1 MGKKRAMLAR
11 MDWDAAF
18 YADMQNDVG
27 FQITEPAE
35 ISLDGS
41 KEKSMY
47 GPQSPLYGTTYG
59 DEREFIERWRCKCG
73 RKKSRAY
80 EGEECPF
87 CHSKV
92 EARGSNINICGWISL
107 VKSGAFVIQPLYFR
121 ILAQA
126 IGKEFAEIV
135 NCKKKVDTNG
145 IQSEL
150 KPGDL
155 DFIPSHPFYGIG
167 IQKFRDRYEEIL
179 DYYMHQSNKK
189 NKIHTFE
196 LLLAQ
201 KDQVFTQH
209 IPVYSTY
216 LRPQS
221 ITQDT
226 FYFQGADKMINV
238 IFKLSEQLEDCPDIE
253 WDNFQARLQIK
264 VNMLW
269 DYDFQSMH
277 GKEGIIRDML
287 LGGSLNKIGR
297 HKTDLIAGTSVK
309 HQLPTKC
316 GDIFGAKGNS
326 GDMVIKV
333 DCLDNRRSEVSHND
347 EICAQRLGKAR
358 HPHSMVITRWVE
370 NKVAEMLH
378 EASRPLAG
386 EM

>member
-11 MDWDAAF
+11 MDWDTAF

-155 DFIPSHPFYGIG
+155 DFVPSHPFYGIG
-167 IQKFRDRYEEIL
+167 IQKFKDRYEEVL
-179 DYYMHQSNKK
+179 DYYMHQSSKK

-238 IFKLSEQLEDCPDIE
+238 IFKLSEHLEDCPDIE

-264 VNMLW
+264 VNALW
-269 DYDFQSMH
+269 DYDFTSMH

-309 HQLPTKC
+309 HQLPTKY
-316 GDIFGAKGNS
+316 GDRLGAMGNS

-333 DCLDNRRSEVSHND
+333 DCLDNRRSEASHYD
-347 EICAQRLGKAR
+347 EMCAQRLGKAR
-358 HPHSMVITRWVE
+358 HPHSMAIARWVE
-370 NKVAEMLH
+370 NKVA
-378 EASRPLAG
+378 
-386 EM
+386 

>member
-1 MGKKRAMLAR
+1 MGKKRAILDR
-11 MDWDAAF
+11 MNWDAAF

-155 DFIPSHPFYGIG
+155 DFVPSHPFYGIG

-297 HKTDLIAGTSVK
+297 RKTNLIAGTSDK
-309 HQLPTKC
+309 QQLPTST
-316 GDIFGAKGNS
+316 GDSIRARGNS
-326 GDMVIKV
+326 YGMVIKV
-333 DCLDNRRSEVSHND
+333 ACLEYRRSKASYKD
-347 EICAQRLGKAR
+347 KMWAQRLWKAR
-358 HPHSMVITRWVE
+358 DMH
-370 NKVAEMLH
+370 
-378 EASRPLAG
+378 AS
-386 EM
+386 